1 MTKLWIVLLLMGC
14 MLTGYSFSSDSR
26 FISSSTI
33 EPIQQEESNL
43 VGYASKEEIAA
54 ALDAAKIV
62 NFHYIDES
70 LYEGDELHIVQTLN
84 RNMKGV
90 LAFDAEAVRSAYVRE
105 HAVHEEE
112 FSQVYAVAISMDEP
126 LFNVLQ
132 DGNIEV
138 FVKQKN
144 VYFHES
150 PLRADET
157 TKLYLMQKEDSTWR
171 ILSITN

>member
-1 MTKLWIVLLLMGC
+1 MTKLWIVFLVMAC
-14 MLTGYSFSSDSR
+14 VLTRYSGSSDYPV
-26 FISSSTI
+26 ISTSTS
-33 EPIQQEESNL
+33 EPVQQEETNL
-43 VGYASKEEIAA
+43 VGYTSKEEIAA

-70 LYEGDELHIVQTLN
+70 PYEGDELQIVQTLN

-90 LAFDAEAVRSAYVRE
+90 LEFDAEAVRSAYVQE
-105 HAVHEEE
+105 HAVHEGE
-112 FSQVYAVAISMDEP
+112 FSQVYGAVISMDEP

-150 PLRADET
+150 PLQADET
-157 TKLYLMQKEDSTWR
+157 TKLYFMQKEDSAWR

>member
-1 MTKLWIVLLLMGC
+1 MTKLWIVFLLMAC
-14 MLTGYSFSSDSR
+14 VLTRYSVSPDSPV
-26 FISSSTI
+26 ISTSTS
-33 EPIQQEESNL
+33 EPVQQEETNL
-43 VGYASKEEIAA
+43 VGYTSKEEIAA

-70 LYEGDELHIVQTLN
+70 PYEGDELQIVQALN

-90 LAFDAEAVRSAYVRE
+90 LEFDAEAVHSAYVQE
-105 HAVHEEE
+105 HAVHEGK
-112 FSQVYAVAISMDEP
+112 FSQVYGAVISMDEP
-126 LFNVLQ
+126 WFNVLQ

-150 PLRADET
+150 PLQADET
-157 TKLYLMQKEDSTWR
+157 TKLYLMQKEDSAWR

>member
-1 MTKLWIVLLLMGC
+1 M
-14 MLTGYSFSSDSR
+14 
-26 FISSSTI
+26 
-33 EPIQQEESNL
+33 
-43 VGYASKEEIAA
+43 
-54 ALDAAKIV
+54 
-62 NFHYIDES
+62 
-70 LYEGDELHIVQTLN
+70 QTLN
-84 RNMKGV
+84 RNMKGI
-90 LAFDAEAVRSAYVRE
+90 LQFDADAVRSAYVQE

-144 VYFHES
+144 VYFNAS
-150 PLRADET
+150 PLQADET
-157 TKLYLMQKEDSTWR
+157 TKLYLMQKEDSAWR

>member
-1 MTKLWIVLLLMGC
+1 MTKLWIVFLLMAC
-14 MLTGYSFSSDSR
+14 VLTRYSVSPDSPV
-26 FISSSTI
+26 ISTSTS
-33 EPIQQEESNL
+33 EPVQQEETNL
-43 VGYASKEEIAA
+43 VGYTSKEEIAA

-70 LYEGDELHIVQTLN
+70 HYEGDELQIVQTLN
-84 RNMKGV
+84 RNMKGI

-112 FSQVYAVAISMDEP
+112 LSQVYAVAISMDEP
-126 LFNVLQ
+126 WFNVLQ

-150 PLRADET
+150 PLQADET
-157 TKLYLMQKEDSTWR
+157 TKLYLMQKEDSAWR